1 MLASQALRSMGRM
14 TMNYLYVRQVVREYA
29 QWKEGFDMHFSAR
42 EAGGA
47 TREALVLRNVEQ
59 PNEVIVV
66 LGWHDLAQARLYVK
80 SVSWQAA
87 LEQMGVVGVPE
98 VRYLEAVV

>member
-1 MLASQALRSMGRM
+1 MMM
-14 TMNYLYVRQVVREYA
+14 TYLYVRQIVRDYA

-47 TREALVLRNVEQ
+47 TREALVLRDVEQ
-59 PNEVIVV
+59 PNEVIVI
-66 LGWHDLAQARLYVK
+66 LGWHDLAQARLFAK

-98 VRYLEAVV
+98 VRLLEAGA

>member
-1 MLASQALRSMGRM
+1 
-14 TMNYLYVRQVVREYA
+14 MNYLYVRQVVSDYA
-29 QWKEGFDMHFSAR
+29 QWKEAFDMHFSAR

-47 TREALVLRNVEQ
+47 TRESLVLRDVEH

-98 VRYLEAVV
+98 VRFLEAVV